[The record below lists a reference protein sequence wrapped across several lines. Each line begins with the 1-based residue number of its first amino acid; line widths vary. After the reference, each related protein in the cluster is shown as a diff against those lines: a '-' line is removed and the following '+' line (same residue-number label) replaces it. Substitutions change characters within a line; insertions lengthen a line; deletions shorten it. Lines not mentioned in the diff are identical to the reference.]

1 MSNGATG
8 DDELDAE
15 GFLDKLKNA
24 FNDLVEVKVVTIV
37 GDVPVTITTE
47 GDSTETTIAK
57 DAITGKA
64 LITVVKLLDGD
75 VTTAIPEEHLG
86 NSELRA
92 MHAEQVARS
101 LEVIPRNLNML
112 VDMAKNLL
120 GRNES

>member
-1 MSNGATG
+1 MTNGAAG
-8 DDELDAE
+8 NDALDAE
-15 GFLDKLKNA
+15 GFLDKVKNA
-24 FNDLVEVKVVTIV
+24 FKDLVEVKVVTIV
-37 GDVPVTITTE
+37 GDVPVTITTK

-57 DAITGKA
+57 DEVTGKA

-101 LEVIPRNLNML
+101 LEVIPRNLNTL

>member
-1 MSNGATG
+1 MTNGATG
-8 DDELDAE
+8 NDDLDAQ
-15 GFLDKLKNA
+15 GFLDKLQNA
-24 FNDLVEVKVVTIV
+24 FKDLVEVKVVTIV

-47 GDSTETTIAK
+47 GDSTKTTIGDKAVE
-57 DAITGKA
+57 GKA

-75 VTTAIPEEHLG
+75 VTTAVPEEHLG
-86 NSELRA
+86 NAELRA
-92 MHAEQVARS
+92 MHAQQVARS